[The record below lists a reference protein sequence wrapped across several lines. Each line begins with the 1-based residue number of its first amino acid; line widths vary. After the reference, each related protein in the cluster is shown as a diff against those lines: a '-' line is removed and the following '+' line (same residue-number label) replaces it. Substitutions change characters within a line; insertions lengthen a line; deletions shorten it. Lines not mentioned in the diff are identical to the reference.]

1 MEITYRKDKDN
12 LMFWLSGELDHHN
25 ARLVC
30 DSLDGVIEK
39 NIFKSVI
46 FDFKKLSF
54 MDSTGIGVLLG
65 RYKRIRERNATVCVK
80 NAEGSIDKLLKLSG
94 IYNVFIKL

>member
-1 MEITYRKDKDN
+1 MEITYRKDTEN
-12 LMFWLSGELDHHN
+12 LIFWLSGELDHHN
-25 ARLVC
+25 ARLVR
-30 DSLDGVIEK
+30 DSLDGVIDK
-39 NIFKSVI
+39 NNFKSVI

-65 RYKRIRERNATVCVK
+65 RYKRLKERNASVYVQ